1 MPRSNPHARER
12 VMDDRKHLGAF
23 ASFVPFAGR
32 ETSGVP
38 SAGSSRGSALQT
50 PTRASVTKRCSRPRR
65 VGALLVREDP
75 RLGALGPCRRDKS
88 FARTVRSSS
97 ARLAL
102 SDSSALRKGLR
113 RTRTGATATAR
124 RSPGWRKS
132 SGPAWRF
139 VATGHGPCA
148 CTAGRSSEEPTFRRV
163 VLTIVSQWQKS
174 DERRRHRGRAQQR
187 ETEATCRS
195 ETQRWATIAARRIA
209 RPTEGA
215 LDHQYS
221 HRSSRVDVGGWSWPR
236 ARRHVL
242 FPGNRGRSPPVSE
255 SPRRTGGAR

>member
-12 VMDDRKHLGAF
+12 VMDDRKHLDAF
-23 ASFVPFAGR
+23 ASFVPFVGR
-32 ETSGVP
+32 ETSGVS

-50 PTRASVTKRCSRPRR
+50 PTRASVTKRCSRLRR

-139 VATGHGPCA
+139 VATGLYRAFARP
-148 CTAGRSSEEPTFRRV
+148 AGVARNRPFEGSCSRSYRSGRNRTNGDVVVDARSSGRLRLRV
-163 VLTIVSQWQKS
+163 EVKCS
-174 DERRRHRGRAQQR
+174 DGWLLWCEGSPGRWKALWIISTRIDRHGSMWAGGLGRALADTSSSQG
-187 ETEATCRS
+187 
-195 ETQRWATIAARRIA
+195 
-209 RPTEGA
+209 TEGG
-215 LDHQYS
+215 LL
-221 HRSSRVDVGGWSWPR
+221 R
-236 ARRHVL
+236 
-242 FPGNRGRSPPVSE
+242 
-255 SPRRTGGAR
+255 